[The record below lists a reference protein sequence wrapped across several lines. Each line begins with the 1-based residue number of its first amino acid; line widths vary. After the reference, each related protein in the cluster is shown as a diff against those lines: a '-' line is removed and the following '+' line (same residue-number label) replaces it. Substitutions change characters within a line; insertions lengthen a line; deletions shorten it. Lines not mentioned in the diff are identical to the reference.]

1 MAGHHAVD
9 ISKEQRHLGDLAG
22 RLMMPAGVIGI
33 VAVAVVLFVG
43 LLGDNPERFY
53 QSWLINFMFFLAI
66 SLGGLFFTIIHHVT
80 RAGWSVTVRRLAEA
94 IAANF
99 WVLALLFI
107 PILIGGL
114 YGHHL
119 YHWVVQDA
127 KTLHDDPILKWKQ
140 PYLNTTF
147 FTIRAVVYFVIW
159 IGLSQ
164 FFFRLSVKQDSTGD
178 VKLSRLMQKISAPAI
193 ILFGLSL
200 TFAAIDWLKSLDHHF
215 FSTIWGVYYFAGC
228 AASFFGIAIL
238 SFAFLKGTGRLR
250 NAVTAE
256 HLHDLGKL
264 LFAFGMV
271 FWAYIAFS
279 QYMLIWY
286 GNIPEETLWFQPRAS
301 GVTSPVPYHG
311 HDIIPGA
318 WNAYSIF
325 LLIGHFA
332 APFVLLISRVPKR
345 RLPLIAAGALWMVI
359 MCWFDLFWLVMPV
372 FYPEHPGEAFAGI
385 WMDLLTFVG
394 MGGILLAVTVNRL
407 RNLSLIPEK
416 DPRLPESLAFENV

>member
-1 MAGHHAVD
+1 MAGHAVD
-9 ISKEQRHLGDLAG
+9 ISKESRHLGDLAG
-22 RLMMPAGVIGI
+22 RLFVPAAGVGVI
-33 VAVAVVLFVG
+33 ALAVVLGVG
-43 LLGDNPERFY
+43 LFGGDPARFY

-66 SLGGLFFTIIHHVT
+66 TLGGLFFTILHHVT
-80 RAGWSVTVRRLAEA
+80 RAGWSVTVRRFAEGV
-94 IAANF
+94 AANH
-99 WVLALLFI
+99 WILALLFI
-107 PILIGGL
+107 PVLMGMFDHTL
-114 YGHHL
+114 F
-119 YHWVVQDA
+119 HWADQSPEALA
-127 KTLHDDPILKWKQ
+127 KDSFLKWKQ
-140 PYLNTTF
+140 PYLNPTF
-147 FTIRAVVYFVIW
+147 FTIRAVVYFIIW

-164 FFFRLSVKQDSTGD
+164 FFFRMSVKQDSTGD
-178 VKLSRLMQKISAPAI
+178 VGLSKMMQKVSAPAI

-228 AASFFGIAIL
+228 AASFFGIAIIAL
-238 SFAFLKGTGRLR
+238 IMLKGTGRLQR
-250 NAVTAE
+250 SVTVE

-286 GNIPEETLWFQPRAS
+286 ANIPEETLWFQPRAS

-311 HDIIPGA
+311 KEIIPGA
-318 WNAYSIF
+318 WNLYSII

-345 RLPLIAAGALWMVI
+345 RMPLLAAGALWMVI

-372 FYPEHPGEAFAGI
+372 FYPDKPGTAFAGI
-385 WMDLLTFVG
+385 WLDLLTFIG
-394 MGGILLAVTVNRL
+394 MGGILLALTINRL
-407 RNLSLIPEK
+407 RHHSLIPEK
-416 DPRLPESLAFENV
+416 DPRLHESLAFENV